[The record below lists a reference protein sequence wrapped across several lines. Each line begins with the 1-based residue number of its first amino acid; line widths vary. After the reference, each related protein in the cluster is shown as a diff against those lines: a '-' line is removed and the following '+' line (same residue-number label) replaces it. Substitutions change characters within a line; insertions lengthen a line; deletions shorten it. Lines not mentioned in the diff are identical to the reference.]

1 MHRRIIIH
9 PILFALFPVL
19 ALYAY
24 NINYLP
30 FGEVFKPGGIM
41 FAAGTGLSLLCML
54 FKDSRKPALVA
65 SLVLIFF
72 FSFGHAFQFITNLG
86 WRINEPAFLRVWQ
99 ILLAALCLGVF
110 FLGRRINGAHAFFM
124 AASIVL
130 VAMTLVNAGAQIYK
144 MRHSRMAHGFLDDTS
159 PLMADSVRQPRRDI
173 YYIILDRYASNATLK
188 REFHFNDS
196 AFLTALRVR
205 GFYVAENSNANYLKT
220 ALSLASSLNL
230 SYINTMTAKVGDESD
245 DWQPTYSLLQ
255 DYRAWRFLRSQ
266 GYRFIHFGAWWEGT
280 SQNDFADLN
289 VNIRPLREFT
299 MLLLKSTMLYPR
311 REKDPRLRKFFD
323 FNDWELHYR
332 RILYQF
338 ARLTEMPAQRG
349 PVFVFAHLLIPH
361 DPFVF
366 DTSGRYV
373 TWEEMQ
379 TRPFEENYI
388 RQLKY
393 TNGKVLATVDSLIR
407 RSSLQPVILLQADEG
422 PYPLPYRQDEKH
434 FQWHSATRR
443 QIQQKL
449 GILNAYYLPDADT
462 SVLYASISPVNSLR
476 VVFNEYFGTRL
487 PLLPDKSYAFQ
498 DDLHPYSFFDVTE
511 KVRKAGNQGM
521 R

>member
-1 MHRRIIIH
+1 MHRRFIIH
-9 PILFALFPVL
+9 PILFALYPVL
-19 ALYAY
+19 ALYAF

-30 FGEVFKPGGIM
+30 FGEVFKPAGIM
-41 FAAGTGLSLLCML
+41 LVVATALSLLCLL

-72 FSFGHAFQFITNLG
+72 FSFGHAFQFVTNFG
-86 WRINEPAFLRVWQ
+86 WRISEPGFLRLWQ
-99 ILLAALCLGVF
+99 ILLAALCIGVF

-124 AASIVL
+124 TASIVL
-130 VAMTLVNAGAQIYK
+130 VTMTLVNAGMQIYK
-144 MRHSRMAHGFLDDTS
+144 MRHSRMAHGFLDDTP
-159 PLMADSVRQPRRDI
+159 PLMADSVRQPKRDI

-196 AFLTALRVR
+196 AFFNALRAR
-205 GFYVAENSNANYLKT
+205 GFYIAEGSNANYLKT
-220 ALSLASSLNL
+220 ALSLAASLNL
-230 SYINTMTAKVGDESD
+230 SYINTMTAKVGEECN
-245 DWQPTYSLLQ
+245 DWQPVYSLLQ

-311 REKDPRLRKFFD
+311 REKDPRLKKFFD

-338 ARLTEMPAQRG
+338 GRLVEMPAERG
-349 PVFVFAHLLIPH
+349 PVFIFAHLLIPH

-366 DTSGRYV
+366 DSSGRYV

-379 TRPFEENYI
+379 TRTFEENYV
-388 RQLKY
+388 RQLKF
-393 TNGKVLATVDSLIR
+393 TNKKVLETIDILFG
-407 RSSLQPVILLQADEG
+407 RSSEKPIILLQADEG

-434 FQWHSATRR
+434 FQWRTATQR
-443 QIQQKL
+443 QVQQKL

-462 SVLYASISPVNSLR
+462 AVLYASISPVNSLR
-476 VVFNEYFGTRL
+476 VVFNAYFGTRL
-487 PLLPDKSYAFQ
+487 PLLPDKSYGFK

-511 KVRKAGNQGM
+511 KAKRTANRGK